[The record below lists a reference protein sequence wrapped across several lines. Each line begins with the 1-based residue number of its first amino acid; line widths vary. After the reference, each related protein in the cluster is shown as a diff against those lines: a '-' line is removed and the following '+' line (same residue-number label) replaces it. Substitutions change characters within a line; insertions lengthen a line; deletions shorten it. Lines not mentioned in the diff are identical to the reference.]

1 MRNLNDLEKAR
12 DSYKNIEIPEELEFE
27 IRKTIKNHTKKQNK
41 NKVIKRV
48 LTTAAVVGALFV
60 GSVNL
65 SPNLAYAISE
75 IPGMAN
81 LVRVVSIRDFTIN
94 ENNFIAE
101 IDTPKI
107 EGLED
112 GEIQE
117 LLNSK
122 YIEENKA
129 LYEEFVNDMNSLKE
143 DGHEEAHMGVFS
155 GFEVV
160 TDNEDILSIER
171 YVVNVVGSSSTVLK
185 YDTIDKNNRILIT
198 LPSLFKDES
207 YIQIISDDIKS
218 QMKSRMNEDEDLH
231 YWLEDEIDEFNFKE
245 IDKNQNFYI
254 NEDYKLVISFD
265 KYEVGPGYMGVQEF
279 IIPTEILNP
288 ILVSN
293 MYIK

>member
-12 DSYKNIEIPEELEFE
+12 DGYKNIEIPEELEFE

-81 LVRVVSIRDFTIN
+81 LVRVLSIRDFTIN

-101 IDTPKI
+101 FDTPRI
-107 EGLED
+107 QGLED
-112 GEIQE
+112 GEIQD
-117 LLNSK
+117 LLNNK

-129 LYEEFVNDMNSLKE
+129 LYEEFVKDMNSLKE
-143 DGHEEAHMGVFS
+143 GGHEDAHLGVFT

-160 TDNEDILSIER
+160 TDNENILSIGR
-171 YVVNVVGSSSTVLK
+171 YVVNVAGSSSTIFK
-185 YDTIDKNNRILIT
+185 YDTIDKNNKILIT
-198 LPSLFKDES
+198 LPSLFKNDS
-207 YIQIISDDIKS
+207 YIQIISEEIKN
-218 QMKSRMNEDEDLH
+218 QMKARMEDDEDLY
-231 YWLEDEIDEFNFKE
+231 YWLEDEIEDFNFKE
-245 IDKNQNFYI
+245 ISKNQNFYI

-265 KYEVGPGYMGVQEF
+265 KYEVAPGYMGVQEF

>member
-41 NKVIKRV
+41 NKVIKRI

-101 IDTPKI
+101 LDTPRI
-107 EGLED
+107 QGLED

-122 YIEENKA
+122 YIEENKT
-129 LYEEFVNDMNSLKE
+129 LYEEFVKDMNSLKE

-160 TDNEDILSIER
+160 TDNENILSIER

-185 YDTIDKNNRILIT
+185 YDTIDKNNKILIT

-218 QMKSRMNEDEDLH
+218 QMKTRMNEDEDLH

-254 NEDYKLVISFD
+254 NEEYKLVISFD